1 MNIKRLE
8 AQLGP
13 WVLRHRWMVIIFSV
27 VLTLA
32 AAFGGQYL
40 TFDNDSRVFFSKDN
54 PQLQA
59 FDAMERTYS
68 KSDNVMF
75 VITDPSGDLFNNKTL
90 SAIEWLTEES
100 WKTPHSSRVDSITNF
115 QYTYADGDE
124 MIVEDLVM
132 GAMELEPAEI
142 ALVKQRALKEP
153 LLVNRLIAPAA
164 AVSAVNITIQ
174 KPDEITQ
181 AVSEVAAYTRDIAR
195 QFRATYPEL
204 ELHQGG
210 GLMFNHAFME
220 ASMDDMSNL
229 VPFMY
234 AALVLV
240 MFWLLRSFTGTLS
253 TFLII
258 GFSVAVAMGL
268 AGWFGMSLTPPS
280 ANSPTII
287 LTIAIAHCIHILSTF
302 SIHMR
307 RGESK
312 YEAITESLRINLEP
326 VVLTSIT
333 TAIGFLSMNAADAPP
348 FHTLGNIVAIG
359 SIASMFFSLLTLPA
373 LIAVL
378 PVRTPK
384 QEAGKYHE
392 FMESFGDFVVR
403 KTKVLTYGT
412 IAVVA
417 LTISG
422 MASITL
428 DDNFTLYFD
437 EDYKIRQYAD
447 YTMDNLTGLDL
458 IEYSLNAGGSGDI
471 NDPAYLKKI
480 EEFANWYRQQ
490 PHVAHV
496 SVLTDIIKR
505 LNKNMHNDDE
515 NFYKIPEDRELAAQ
529 YLLLYEMSL
538 PYGLD
543 LNNQINV
550 DKSATRMIVV
560 LKRATAVEI
569 RHSDEVARRWLAD
582 NAPPE
587 MATYG
592 ASISMMFA
600 HISQRNIES
609 MLVGTI
615 VALLLISFILLF
627 ALRSFKIGVISLVPN
642 LFPAAM
648 AFGAWGYLVGE
659 VGMVASI
666 VGSMSLGIIV
676 DDTVHFL
683 SKYIRARRE
692 KGLSAEDGVRYA
704 FTSVGKALMT
714 TTIILVAGF
723 AILTFSGFKLNS
735 ETGALTAIAVLM
747 ALVTDFLLLPGIL
760 LKFDQKKWCR
770 DEAREL
776 EPETYELEP
785 ETES

>member
-1 MNIKRLE
+1 M
-8 AQLGP
+8 
-13 WVLRHRWMVIIFSV
+13 
-27 VLTLA
+27 A
-32 AAFGGQYL
+32 AGFGGQYL

-54 PQLQA
+54 PQLKA

-90 SAIEWLTEES
+90 SAVEWLTEQS
-100 WKTPHSSRVDSITNF
+100 WKTPHSSRVDSISNF

-124 MIVEDLVM
+124 MIVEDLIM
-132 GAMELEPAEI
+132 GAEDLEPAQI
-142 ALVKQRALKEP
+142 ALIKQRALKEP
-153 LLVNRLIAPAA
+153 LLVDRLIAPNAT
-164 AVSAVNITIQ
+164 VTAVNITIQ
-174 KPDEITQ
+174 KPETITD
-181 AVSEVAAYTRDIAR
+181 AVTEVAEYTRDVAK
-195 QFRATYPEL
+195 QFRAAYPDL
-204 ELHQGG
+204 EFHQGG

-220 ASMDDMSNL
+220 ASMEDMSTL

-240 MFWLLRSFTGTLS
+240 MFWLLRSFTGTLA

-268 AGWFGMSLTPPS
+268 AGWFGFALTPPS

-307 RGESK
+307 QGESK
-312 YEAITESLRINLEP
+312 TEAITESVRINLEP

-333 TAIGFLSMNAADAPP
+333 TAIGFLSMNSADAPP

-359 SIASMFFSLLTLPA
+359 SIASMLFSLLTLPA
-373 LIAVL
+373 LISVL
-378 PVRTPK
+378 PARTPK
-384 QEAGKYHE
+384 QEVGSYHQ

-403 KTKVLTYGT
+403 KTKFLTYGS
-412 IAVVA
+412 IVLVA
-417 LTISG
+417 FTISG
-422 MASITL
+422 IASITL
-428 DDNFTLYFD
+428 DDNFILYFD

-447 YTMDNLTGLDL
+447 YTQDNLTGLDL

-471 NDPAYLKKI
+471 NDPAYLNKI

-496 SVLTDIIKR
+496 SVLTDIVKR

-515 NFYKIPEDRELAAQ
+515 SFYKIPEDRELAAQ

-569 RHSDEVARRWLAD
+569 RQADENARAWLKA
-582 NAPPE
+582 NAPSE

-609 MLVGTI
+609 MLVGTVI
-615 VALLLISFILLF
+615 ALLLISFILLF
-627 ALRSFKIGVISLVPN
+627 ALRSIKIGIISLIPN

-648 AFGAWGYLVGE
+648 AFGVWGYLVGE

-735 ETGALTAIAVLM
+735 ETGALTALAVMM
-747 ALVTDFLLLPGIL
+747 ALITDFLLLPGVL

-770 DEAREL
+770 NDDKKL
-776 EPETYELEP
+776 E
-785 ETES
+785 SAAK

>member
-13 WVLRHRWMVIIFSV
+13 WVVRHRWMVLILSTL
-27 VLTLA
+27 LTLA
-32 AAFGGQYL
+32 AAFGAQYL

-54 PQLQA
+54 PQMQA

-90 SAIEWLTEES
+90 AALEWLTEES
-100 WKTPHSSRVDSITNF
+100 WKTPFSSRVDSITNF

-124 MIVEDLVM
+124 MIVEDLVT
-132 GAMELEPAEI
+132 GAMDLEPAEI
-142 ALVKQRALKEP
+142 ALIKQRALKEP
-153 LLVNRLIAPAA
+153 LLVNRLVAPTA
-164 AVSAVNITIQ
+164 AVTAVNITIQ
-174 KPDEITQ
+174 KPDEITH
-181 AVSEVAAYTRDIAR
+181 AVSEVATYTREIAR
-195 QFRATYPEL
+195 QFRESYPEL
-204 ELHQGG
+204 ELHHGG

-220 ASMDDMSNL
+220 ASMEDMSTL

-268 AGWFGMSLTPPS
+268 AGWFGMALTPPS

-307 RGESK
+307 QGESK
-312 YEAITESLRINLEP
+312 QEAITESVRINLEP

-373 LIAVL
+373 LIAVM
-378 PVRTPK
+378 PVRTPR
-384 QEAGKYHE
+384 QEAGKYHQ

-412 IAVVA
+412 VAVVV

-422 MASITL
+422 MAFITL
-428 DDNFTLYFD
+428 DDNFILYFD

-471 NDPAYLKKI
+471 NDPAYLEKI

-490 PHVAHV
+490 PLVSHV
-496 SVLTDIIKR
+496 SVLTDIVKR

-515 NFYKIPEDRELAAQ
+515 SFYKIPEDRELAAQ

-560 LKRATAVEI
+560 LKRATAVQI
-569 RHSDEVARRWLAD
+569 RHADEVARQWLAD

-648 AFGAWGYLVGE
+648 AFGVWGYLVGE

-747 ALVTDFLLLPGIL
+747 ALVTDFLLLPGVL
-760 LKFDQKKWCR
+760 LKFDKKKWR
-770 DEAREL
+770 GNDDEKLASEA
-776 EPETYELEP
+776 
-785 ETES
+785 

>member
-1 MNIKRLE
+1 MNLKKLE

-13 WVLRHRWMVIIFSV
+13 WVIRHRWMVIFLSLII
-27 VLTLA
+27 TMA
-32 AAFGGQYL
+32 AGFGGQYL

-54 PQLQA
+54 PQLKA

-75 VITDPSGDLFNNKTL
+75 IITDPSGDLFNSKTL
-90 SAIEWLTEES
+90 SAIEWLTEQS
-100 WKTPHSSRVDSITNF
+100 WKTPHSSRVDSISNF

-124 MIVEDLVM
+124 MIVEDLIM
-132 GAMELEPAEI
+132 GAEDLEPAQI
-142 ALVKQRALKEP
+142 VLIKQRALKEP
-153 LLVNRLIAPAA
+153 LLVDRLVSPNA
-164 AVSAVNITIQ
+164 AVTAVNITIQ
-174 KPDEITQ
+174 KPETITD
-181 AVSEVAAYTRDIAR
+181 AVTEVAVYTRDVAK
-195 QFRATYPEL
+195 QFRAAYPDL
-204 ELHQGG
+204 EFHQGG

-220 ASMDDMSNL
+220 ASMEDMSTL

-240 MFWLLRSFTGTLS
+240 MFWLLRSFTGTLA

-268 AGWFGMSLTPPS
+268 AGWFGFALTPPS

-307 RGESK
+307 QGESK
-312 YEAITESLRINLEP
+312 TEAITESVRINLEP

-333 TAIGFLSMNAADAPP
+333 TAIGFLSMNSADAPP

-359 SIASMFFSLLTLPA
+359 SIASMLFSLLTLPA
-373 LIAVL
+373 LISVL
-378 PVRTPK
+378 PARTPK
-384 QEAGKYHE
+384 QEVGSYHQ

-403 KTKVLTYGT
+403 KTKFLTYGT
-412 IAVVA
+412 MALVA
-417 LTISG
+417 LTIAGIS
-422 MASITL
+422 AITL
-428 DDNFTLYFD
+428 DDNFILYFD
-437 EDYKIRQYAD
+437 EDYTIRQYAD
-447 YTMDNLTGLDL
+447 YTQDNLTGLDL
-458 IEYSLNAGGSGDI
+458 IEYSLNAGGSSDI
-471 NDPAYLKKI
+471 NDPAYLNKI

-496 SVLTDIIKR
+496 SVLTDIVKR

-515 NFYKIPEDRELAAQ
+515 SFYKIPEDRELAAQ

-569 RHSDEVARRWLAD
+569 RQADENARAWLKA
-582 NAPPE
+582 NAPSE

-609 MLVGTI
+609 MLVGTVI
-615 VALLLISFILLF
+615 ALLLISFILLF
-627 ALRSFKIGVISLVPN
+627 ALRSIKIGIISLIPN

-648 AFGAWGYLVGE
+648 AFGVWGYLVGE

-735 ETGALTAIAVLM
+735 ETGALTALAVMM
-747 ALVTDFLLLPGIL
+747 ALITDFLLLPGVL

-770 DEAREL
+770 NDDKKL
-776 EPETYELEP
+776 E
-785 ETES
+785 SAAK